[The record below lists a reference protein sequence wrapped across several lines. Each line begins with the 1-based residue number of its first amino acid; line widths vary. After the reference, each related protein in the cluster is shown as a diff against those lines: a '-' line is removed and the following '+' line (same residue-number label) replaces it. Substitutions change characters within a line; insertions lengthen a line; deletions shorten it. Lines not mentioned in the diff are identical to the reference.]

1 MIQVGVVTVAL
12 AQISV
17 EWARETVT
25 RIPTAMA
32 LYSAELII
40 AILPFSPPPL
50 TAAITP
56 KIVSFTLEY

>member
-1 MIQVGVVTVAL
+1 MQVGVVAVAP

-17 EWARETVT
+17 ERAKETVT
-25 RIPTAMA
+25 RTPTAMA
-32 LYSAELII
+32 LYSVELII
-40 AILPFSPPPL
+40 AILPFSPPHL